1 MPELPEIETVRRVV
15 CPQIAG
21 ARIVSVSVD
30 REKIVGHPSV
40 DEFVRKLK
48 GRTVVSDGRRGKALI
63 IGLDR
68 GRLIIRFGMT
78 GQLIVVPQG
87 YPPEKHTHVTLRLE
101 DGREV
106 WYIDPRM

>member
-40 DEFVRKLK
+40 DEFVRKLE
-48 GRTVVSDGRRGKALI
+48 
-63 IGLDR
+63 
-68 GRLIIRFGMT
+68 GRLGIQDSAR
-78 GQLIVVPQG
+78 
-87 YPPEKHTHVTLRLE
+87 
-101 DGREV
+101 
-106 WYIDPRM
+106 